1 MKNNIAFGIEENKID
16 LEKINDVL
24 KDSQMSDFVKS
35 LDDGIETNVGERGVK
50 LSGGQRQRIGIA
62 RALYFNPEILILDE
76 GTSSLDS
83 KTEYEIMDSINY
95 LKGKKT
101 IILVAHRY
109 STLKE
114 CDVIYKMENGK
125 FTKSGNYNQMKLK

>member
-95 LKGKKT
+95 LNEKKT